1 MFYRKSV
8 CYSIT
13 SSNSSMKMNVR
24 LRDFSDNKQN
34 KTVFFLSRGAHL
46 VTRASGCCEIE
57 NVKGAW

>member
-24 LRDFSDNKQN
+24 LRDFSDNEQN
-34 KTVFFLSRGAHL
+34 KTIFQAGEPISSPEPPVAVKSR
-46 VTRASGCCEIE
+46 T
-57 NVKGAW
+57 